1 MNMFNAL
8 SSAIKSEIAAQRM
21 YQKMAEEATN
31 PEVKS
36 LFNYLAGYEVIHQK
50 FLEAELRALES
61 TNGDKEGIPSH
72 WLQLLSE
79 NLHLPSDGNIGN
91 DIEQVRLSLFAAES
105 ISKILKEANE
115 ELLKKQIRYENEI
128 SIAADIQRKLLPQKV
143 PEDSDLQI
151 SALNVMARSVGGDY
165 YDFLKNNRDQLAMV
179 IGDSMGKGMPAALL
193 MTTVRAVWQSW
204 SMSGFESPGEILSM
218 INQTVYPDLHATESF
233 MTMFCALYDP
243 NTSNFKYCNAGHNHP
258 ILRHAVEPNCFQMEV
273 GGMPIGMFPDTEFHS
288 AEVILNE
295 NDIVVMYTDGV
306 TEAHNKDNVEFGFDR
321 LCELIDQIYA
331 LEPDEITKKIMYE
344 IINHTGS
351 SSLADD
357 VTIVVLKKV

>member
-1 MNMFNAL
+1 MNMFKAIN
-8 SSAIKSEIAAQRM
+8 SAIKTEIAAHRM
-21 YQKMAEEATN
+21 YKKMAEEATN

-36 LFNYLAGYEVIHQK
+36 LFNYLAGFEATHQK

-61 TNGDKEGIPSH
+61 TDGDKEGMPSH
-72 WLQLLSE
+72 WLQLLNE
-79 NLHLPSDGNIGN
+79 ECQLPSNGNIGN
-91 DIEQVRLSLFAAES
+91 DLEQIRLNLSASEGIA
-105 ISKILKEANE
+105 KILKEANE
-115 ELLKKQIRYENEI
+115 ELQKRQIRYENEI
-128 SIAADIQRKLLPQKV
+128 FIAADIQKKLLPQKL
-143 PEDSDLQI
+143 PEDTGLRI
-151 SALNVMARSVGGDY
+151 SALNIMARSVGGDY
-165 YDFLKNNRDQLAMV
+165 YDFMKNKRDQLTMV

-193 MTTVRAVWQSW
+193 MTTIRAVWQSW
-204 SMSGFESPGEILSM
+204 SMSGFESPGEILRM
-218 INQTVYPDLHATESF
+218 INQTVYSDLHAIESF

-258 ILRHAVEPNCFQMEV
+258 ILRHAVEPNCFQMVV

-306 TEAHNKDNVEFGFDR
+306 TEAQNKDNVEFGFDR

-331 LEPDEITKKIMYE
+331 LEPDEITKKIMSE
-344 IINHTGS
+344 IVNHTGS

-357 VTIVVLKKV
+357 VTIVVLKKI